1 MIDTLRLQN
10 MFAGRSF
17 RTWLV
22 VALVLLGAV
31 VLGSHPAM
39 RWLVLLCAGVMAVVL
54 LRHPILG
61 LVATIA
67 TALVLPSEFG
77 TGREVS
83 LNLSALLVPGMFAL
97 WFLIMVRRRNI
108 HLPRSRTTTPLLLFI
123 LASLL
128 SLVVGTAYWDP
139 AVPRPGNILLVQL
152 GQWGIFAFSALAFW
166 LMGNLVRNEIWL
178 RRLTFFYLSVA
189 GLLAIIR
196 VMPGTE
202 RIRELIAT
210 FALDRAP
217 FWLLLAALA
226 GGQLLFNQTLSTR
239 WRWFLLAALGAVIA
253 YAFIVERKTLSNLAG
268 VAPVLG
274 VLAWLRWPRWRW
286 IYVLLA
292 LLAVTAFFPT
302 VFDFAGGEAEWDES
316 GGSRLVLIE
325 RVVEVTMRNPITGLG
340 PAAYR
345 AYARMKPLPYGGA
358 YWLDPQVNSH
368 NNYVDLFSQGGVLGL
383 GLFFWFSAEVIR
395 LGWRLRSRLVDG
407 FAGGYVNAM
416 LAAWI
421 GALIL
426 MLFADW
432 ILPHVY
438 NIGFPG
444 FQASVLIWL
453 FLGGLVSLEQMERIQ
468 NGQTLAAPLNPPAP
482 ESLR

>member
-1 MIDTLRLQN
+1 MVDSARLRN
-10 MFAGRSF
+10 AFAERHI

-22 VALVLLGAV
+22 TAMVLLAAV
-31 VLGSHPAM
+31 VLGSHASM
-39 RWLVLLCAGVMAVVL
+39 RWLFLPCAGLALVAFA
-54 LRHPILG
+54 RHPILG
-61 LVATIA
+61 LAATIA
-67 TALVLPSEFG
+67 TALLWRVEFG

-83 LNLSALLVPGMFAL
+83 LNFAAVLVPTTFAL
-97 WFLIMVRRRNI
+97 WFLIMVRRRDI

-128 SLVVGTAYWDP
+128 SLVMGTAYWDP
-139 AVPRPGNILLVQL
+139 AVPRPDNLLLVQL

-166 LMGNLVRNEIWL
+166 LTGSLARDEIRL
-178 RRLTFFYLSVA
+178 RRLTYFFLAVA
-189 GLLAIIR
+189 GSLAIIR

-202 RIRELIAT
+202 WIRNQIAT

-226 GGQLLFNQTLSTR
+226 GGQLLFNRDLSTR
-239 WRWFLLAALGAVIA
+239 WRWFLLAALGAVLA
-253 YAFIVERKTLSNLAG
+253 YAFVLERKTLSNLIG

-286 IYVLLA
+286 AYVLLA
-292 LLAVTAFFPT
+292 LLAVTTFSST
-302 VFDFAGGEAEWDES
+302 IFDFAGGEAEWDES

-325 RVVEVTMRNPITGLG
+325 RVIEVTMRNPITGLG

-345 AYARMKPLPYGGA
+345 SYARMTPLPYERA
-358 YWLDPQVNSH
+358 YWLDPMVNSH
-368 NNYVDLFSQGGVLGL
+368 NNYVDLFAHGGLLGL
-383 GLFFWFSAEVIR
+383 ALFFWFSVEVIR
-395 LGWRLRSRLVDG
+395 LGWRLRTRFADG
-407 FAGGYVNAM
+407 FAGGYVSGM

-421 GALIL
+421 GALVV

-444 FQASVLIWL
+444 FQASVLVWL
-453 FLGGLVSLEQMERIQ
+453 FLGGLVALEQM
-468 NGQTLAAPLNPPAP
+468 PPEKTGELP
-482 ESLR
+482 TDDI